1 MAYEFTGTERLD
13 VTRTISGFPRTY
25 AMWLYPTTTAS
36 GTNRDSFI
44 SLSTPSF
51 HLNTIR
57 WFSTNGT
64 TNTLQAVSSGTNGTF
79 TAAGPTTF
87 GSNQWVHLAAVFTS
101 ATSRQAYLDGT
112 SGTVN
117 TANIGTQES
126 TVNIRVGANAI
137 GRISESAV
145 WSAALSADEIA
156 SLAKGVTCN
165 LIRPQSLIYYVP
177 LIRNL
182 QDVKGGLTI
191 TNLNGATVADHPRVY
206 K

>member
-1 MAYEFTGTERLD
+1 MAYSFTSTERLD
-13 VTRTISGFPRTY
+13 ATRTISGFPRTY

-44 SLSTPSF
+44 SLSSPSF
-51 HLNTIR
+51 HYNAIR
-57 WFSTNGT
+57 WFSTDGT
-64 TNTLQAVSSGTNGTF
+64 NNTLQAISTGPSGSF

-87 GSNQWVHLAAVFTS
+87 GANQWVHTAAVFTS
-101 ATSRQAYLDGT
+101 ATSRQAYLNGT

-117 TANIGTQES
+117 TTNIGTQEA
-126 TVNIRVGANAI
+126 TIDIRVGASAV
-137 GRISESAV
+137 GRIAEAAI
-145 WSAALSADEIA
+145 WSAALNADEIA
-156 SLAKGVTCN
+156 SLAKGVACD
-165 LIRPQSLIYYVP
+165 LVRPQSLIYYVP

-182 QDVKGGLTI
+182 QDVKGGLSI

>member
-1 MAYEFTGTERLD
+1 MAYSFTSTERLD
-13 VTRTISGFPRTY
+13 ATRTISGFPRTY

-36 GTNRDSFI
+36 GTNRDAFI

-51 HLNTIR
+51 HINAIR
-57 WFSTNGT
+57 WFSTDGT
-64 TNTLQAVSSGTNGTF
+64 NNTLQAISTGPSGAF

-87 GSNQWVHLAAVFTS
+87 GANQWVHTAAVFTS
-101 ATSRQAYLDGT
+101 ATSRQAYLNGT

-117 TANIGTQES
+117 TSNIGTQEA
-126 TVNIRVGANAI
+126 TVNIRVGTSTI
-137 GRISESAV
+137 GRIAEAAI
-145 WSAALSADEIA
+145 WSVDLNADEIA

-165 LIRPQSLIYYVP
+165 LVRPQSLIYYVP

-182 QDVKGGLTI
+182 QDVKGGLSI
-191 TNLNGATVADHPRVY
+191 TNVNGATVADHPRVY